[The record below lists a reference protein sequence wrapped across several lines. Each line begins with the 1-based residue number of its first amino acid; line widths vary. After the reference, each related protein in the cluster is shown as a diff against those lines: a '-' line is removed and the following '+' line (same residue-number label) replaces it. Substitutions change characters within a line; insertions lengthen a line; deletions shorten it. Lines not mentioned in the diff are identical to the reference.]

1 MNPGHQ
7 VFSVFTLTQL
17 PTSDSMF
24 VLDIC
29 RFLVVV
35 VHPLVFPANGPNL
48 RRLKELV
55 CVTGPSD
62 WHI

>member
-1 MNPGHQ
+1 MNLGHQ

-29 RFLVVV
+29 KFLVVA
-35 VHPLVFPANGPNL
+35 VHPLAFPANGPNL
-48 RRLKELV
+48 RRLNDLV
-55 CVTGPSD
+55 FVTGHSD
-62 WHI
+62 